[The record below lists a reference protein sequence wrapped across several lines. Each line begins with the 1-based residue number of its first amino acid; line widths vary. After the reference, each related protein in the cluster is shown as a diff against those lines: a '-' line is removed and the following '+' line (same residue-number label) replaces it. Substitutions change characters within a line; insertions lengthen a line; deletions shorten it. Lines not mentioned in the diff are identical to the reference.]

1 MGLDSS
7 EGQVYLE
14 DLGCLVV
21 LVVDW
26 ADPVDL
32 AGQGAGLAALV
43 DSVDRGGMVAPVVQ
57 ALQLAAVAQVHLS
70 ALEAVLVLVEVEAL
84 VWAVAVPPLGQEAPV
99 LAVDLDR
106 QERSSALGQAHL
118 SAVAP
123 AGLVQAYS

>member
-43 DSVDRGGMVAPVVQ
+43 DSVDLGGMVAPVVQ

-106 QERSSALGQAHL
+106 
-118 SAVAP
+118 
-123 AGLVQAYS
+123 

>member
-1 MGLDSS
+1 VGLDSS

-99 LAVDLDR
+99 LAVDLDG
-106 QERSSALGQAHL
+106 QERSSALGQADL

-123 AGLVQAYS
+123 AGLVQAYW